1 MPEVHEI
8 DRDKRIILCHRR
20 LPRCAVRN
28 VAMWEVFTEQ
38 YFGETYVFRTK
49 YEAEDWLASRDRMSS
64 TVRER

>member
-1 MPEVHEI
+1 
-8 DRDKRIILCHRR
+8 
-20 LPRCAVRN
+20 
-28 VAMWEVFTEQ
+28 MWEVFTEQ